1 MLSEIDSSAAFSVIQ
16 VRIQVSQFVGCR
28 LSSTYPLRRPNIEMG
43 LSTANKLGT

>member
-1 MLSEIDSSAAFSVIQ
+1 MLCEIDSSAAFSVIP

-28 LSSTYPLRRPNIEMG
+28 LRPNIEMG